1 MQKFSSYEEIKKIL
15 ESGKKFSSNEILQ
28 KYHETLEKLPNYNE
42 IKKSIKFL
50 DNPKPSMIATG
61 IFGLISFLLTCYLF
75 IVFLNQRTTQ

>member
-50 DNPKPSMIATG
+50 ARKN
-61 IFGLISFLLTCYLF
+61 
-75 IVFLNQRTTQ
+75 IVSS